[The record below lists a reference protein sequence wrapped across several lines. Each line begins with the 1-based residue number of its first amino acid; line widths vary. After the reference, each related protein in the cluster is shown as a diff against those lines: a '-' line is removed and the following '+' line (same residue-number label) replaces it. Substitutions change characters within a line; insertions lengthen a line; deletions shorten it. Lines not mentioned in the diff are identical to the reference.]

1 MNQDNFNIEIRQF
14 PKKVGVTSQREITNI
29 INQAISE
36 KKREITNII
45 NQAISEKKREITN
58 IINQAISE
66 KTLTGHETLK
76 VKTKLT
82 LLNLDY
88 ELEISGDI
96 ALDVD
101 DKINERASRYVR
113 PPYLI
118 EECD

>member
-14 PKKVGVTSQREITNI
+14 PKKVGVTSQREITN
-29 INQAISE
+29 
-36 KKREITNII
+36 TI

-118 EECD
+118 EECG

>member
-14 PKKVGVTSQREITNI
+14 PKKVGVTSQ
-29 INQAISE
+29 
-36 KKREITNII
+36 
-45 NQAISEKKREITN
+45 REITN

-96 ALDVD
+96 AL
-101 DKINERASRYVR
+101 N
-113 PPYLI
+113 
-118 EECD
+118 CD

>member
-14 PKKVGVTSQREITNI
+14 PKKVGVTSQREITNT

-45 NQAISEKKREITN
+45 NQAISEKK
-58 IINQAISE
+58 
-66 KTLTGHETLK
+66 LTGHETLK

-101 DKINERASRYVR
+101 DKINERASRCVR

-118 EECD
+118 EECG

>member
-36 KKREITNII
+36 KK
-45 NQAISEKKREITN
+45 
-58 IINQAISE
+58 
-66 KTLTGHETLK
+66 LTGHETLK

-101 DKINERASRYVR
+101 DKINERASRCVR

-118 EECD
+118 EECG